1 MATMADHFDPDL
13 LDLMARRRE
22 VTIET
27 ARASGEPRQTVIWIV
42 VVDGDAYIR
51 SVRGARGA
59 WFRELTQQGSAALRV
74 AGRVVPVGAEAAT
87 DDATVEA
94 VSAALIAKYGTGA
107 STVSMLQAE
116 TLPTTIRLRPQQ

>member
-1 MATMADHFDPDL
+1 
-13 LDLMARRRE
+13 
-22 VTIET
+22 
-27 ARASGEPRQTVIWIV
+27 VIWVV

-59 WFRELTQQGSAALRV
+59 WFRELTQQGAAALRV

>member
-1 MATMADHFDPDL
+1 MAPMADHFDPAV

-27 ARASGEPRQTVIWIV
+27 GQASGEPRRTVIWVV

-59 WFRELTQQGSAALRV
+59 WFRELTQQGAAALRV

-87 DDATVEA
+87 T
-94 VSAALIAKYGTGA
+94 
-107 STVSMLQAE
+107 M
-116 TLPTTIRLRPQQ
+116 RPSRR